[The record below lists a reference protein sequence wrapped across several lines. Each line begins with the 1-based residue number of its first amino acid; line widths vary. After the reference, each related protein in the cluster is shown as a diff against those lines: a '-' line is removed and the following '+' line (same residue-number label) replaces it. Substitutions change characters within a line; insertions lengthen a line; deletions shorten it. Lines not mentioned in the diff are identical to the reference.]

1 MDLSHLQFLTHSPR
15 NPLVYSCCNN
25 RMSFGLFL
33 SRLSVKLNGP
43 QENGGCGPNTLTT
56 RTDYPSGPRA
66 LVLEEVLQEVRKW
79 HDCSSGSFSKE
90 REDSAFNY
98 FI

>member
-15 NPLVYSCCNN
+15 NPLVYSCCND
-25 RMSFGLFL
+25 RMSFGLFI
-33 SRLSVKLNGP
+33 SCLSVKLNGP
-43 QENGGCGPNTLTT
+43 QESGGCGPSTFTT
-56 RTDYPSGPRA
+56 RTDYLSGPMA
-66 LVLEEVLQEVRKW
+66 LALEEVLQEVRKW
-79 HDCSSGSFSKE
+79 QDCSSGRFSKD

>member
-25 RMSFGLFL
+25 RRSFGLCI
-33 SRLSVKLNGP
+33 SRLSVKLNGS
-43 QENGGCGPNTLTT
+43 QESGGRGLNTFTT
-56 RTDYPSGPRA
+56 RTDYLSGPRA
-66 LVLEEVLQEVRKW
+66 PVLEEVLQEVRKL
-79 HDCSSGSFSKE
+79 HHGSSWRFSKE